1 MRALDIKKLSV
12 QYHTERGVYRALRD
26 MDLYV
31 EEREITGIVGE
42 SGSGKTTAMLAV
54 MGLLDKNS
62 TVRSEKV
69 TVCGE
74 PPMPGVNIAMVFQ
87 DPQSC
92 LNPTVKIGR
101 QITETIRTR
110 RHCGWREA
118 RERAEELLG
127 MVGISDG
134 KKRMRQYPFE
144 LSGGM
149 RQRVVIA
156 IALACEPKLIIAD
169 EPTTALDAAVQAQ
182 ILRLLKKI
190 VEETGTALLLV
201 SHDLGVTASLCQ
213 RVYVMHEGKIVESGI
228 VEDVF
233 YDPQDG
239 YTRQLLSSAKQKRKN
254 CGSPEDQ
261 VLFRMEHVTKEYN
274 TRDGIRDISLDLR
287 RGEVFALAGESGSG
301 KTTLARVLTGILKE
315 DGGVLY
321 YKEQPLDQKQ
331 RDRSRNKVQMVFQD
345 PYASLNPCLTVEQAL
360 EEALRGADSRDGSQR
375 RRMGTV
381 PARDNAAEKQS
392 PSARRRDRKAEREA
406 RRKTICD
413 MLKRVGLT
421 EEYMEKYPSELS
433 GGQRQR
439 IGIARALIVRPELLI
454 CDEALSS
461 LDAVTQEQILDL
473 LLDIQKEQ
481 GIACLFI
488 SHDMHVIRR
497 ISSRMGVMY
506 GGRLVESG
514 RTKEICSDPWH
525 PYTKQLLEAVPEADP
540 LRARRIRS
548 LPLGKRTADKV
559 QTGKGCPFAG
569 ECGYAM
575 ACCTEQEPE
584 TYTFGERAVSCFL
597 YAEKY
602 SGRRDRDYIM
612 TSQI

>member
-12 QYHTERGVYRALRD
+12 QYHTEQGVYRALRD

-31 EEREITGIVGE
+31 EEGEITGIVGE
-42 SGSGKTTAMLAV
+42 SGSGKSTAMLAV
-54 MGLLDKNS
+54 MGLLKKNAA
-62 TVRSEKV
+62 VQSEKI

-74 PPMPGVNIAMVFQ
+74 APVPGVNVAMVFQ

-101 QITETIRTR
+101 QITETVRAR
-110 RHCGWREA
+110 RHCGRREA
-118 RERAEELLG
+118 RERAVELLD
-127 MVGISDG
+127 MVGISNG

-182 ILRLLKKI
+182 ILRLLKRI
-190 VEETGTALLLV
+190 AEETGTSLLLV

-213 RVYVMHEGKIVESGI
+213 RVYVMHEGEIVESGR

-233 YDPQDG
+233 YNPQEE
-239 YTRQLLSSAKQKRKN
+239 YTKQLLSSAKQKRKN
-254 CGSPEDQ
+254 GVTSGDQ
-261 VLFRMEHVTKEYN
+261 VILRMEHVTKEYN

-321 YKEQPLDQKQ
+321 QNGQPLGQKR
-331 RDRSRNKVQMVFQD
+331 RDRGRNRVQMVFQD
-345 PYASLNPCLTVEQAL
+345 PYASLNPCLTAGQAL
-360 EEALRGADSRDGSQR
+360 EEALRAADIREEE
-375 RRMGTV
+375 
-381 PARDNAAEKQS
+381 AEKQS
-392 PSARRRDRKAEREA
+392 SSAHRRDRKAERAA

-413 MLKRVGLT
+413 MLERVGLT
-421 EEYMEKYPSELS
+421 EEYMDKYPSELS

-473 LLDIQKEQ
+473 LLGIQREQ

-514 RTKEICSDPWH
+514 KTREICSDPWH

-548 LPLGKRTADKV
+548 LPLGKRTADKA
-559 QTGKGCPFAG
+559 QSGKGCPFAG
-569 ECGYAM
+569 ECGYVM
-575 ACCTEQEPE
+575 GCCMEQVPE
-584 TYTFGERAVSCFL
+584 AYRFGERTVSCFL
-597 YAEKY
+597 YSAEH
-602 SGRRDRDYIM
+602 SGRRGRDYIM

>member
-12 QYHTERGVYRALRD
+12 QYHTEQGVYRALRD

-31 EEREITGIVGE
+31 EEGEITGIVGE
-42 SGSGKTTAMLAV
+42 SGSGKSTAMLAV
-54 MGLLDKNS
+54 MGLLKKNAA
-62 TVRSEKV
+62 VQSEKI

-74 PPMPGVNIAMVFQ
+74 APVPGVNVAMVFQ

-101 QITETIRTR
+101 QITETVLAR
-110 RHCGWREA
+110 RHCGRREA
-118 RERAEELLG
+118 RERAVELLD
-127 MVGISDG
+127 MVGISNG

-182 ILRLLKKI
+182 ILRLLKRI
-190 VEETGTALLLV
+190 AEETGTSLLLV

-213 RVYVMHEGKIVESGI
+213 RVYVMHEGEIVESGR

-233 YDPQDG
+233 YDPQEE
-239 YTRQLLSSAKQKRKN
+239 YTKQLLSSAKQKRKN
-254 CGSPEDQ
+254 GVTPEDQ
-261 VLFRMEHVTKEYN
+261 VILRMEHVTKEYN

-321 YKEQPLDQKQ
+321 QNGQPLGQKR
-331 RDRSRNKVQMVFQD
+331 RDRGRNRVQMVFQD
-345 PYASLNPCLTVEQAL
+345 PYASLNPCLTAGQAL
-360 EEALRGADSRDGSQR
+360 EEVLRAADIRDGSQR

-392 PSARRRDRKAEREA
+392 RSARRRDRKAERAA

-413 MLKRVGLT
+413 MLERVGLT
-421 EEYMEKYPSELS
+421 EEYMDKYPSELS

-473 LLDIQKEQ
+473 LLDIQREQ

-514 RTKEICSDPWH
+514 KTREICSDPWH

-548 LPLGKRTADKV
+548 LPLGKRTADKA
-559 QTGKGCPFAG
+559 QPGKGCPFAG
-569 ECGYAM
+569 ECGYVM
-575 ACCTEQEPE
+575 GCCMEQAPE
-584 TYTFGERAVSCFL
+584 AYRFGERTVSCFL
-597 YAEKY
+597 YSAEH
-602 SGRRDRDYIM
+602 SGRRGRDYIM

>member
-12 QYHTERGVYRALRD
+12 QYHTEQGVYRALRD

-31 EEREITGIVGE
+31 EEGEITGIVGE
-42 SGSGKTTAMLAV
+42 SGSGKSTAMLAV
-54 MGLLDKNS
+54 MGLLKKNAA
-62 TVRSEKV
+62 VQSEKI

-74 PPMPGVNIAMVFQ
+74 APVPGVNVAMVFQ

-101 QITETIRTR
+101 QITETVRAR
-110 RHCGWREA
+110 RHCGRREA
-118 RERAEELLG
+118 RERAMELLD
-127 MVGISDG
+127 MVGISNG

-182 ILRLLKKI
+182 ILRLLKRI
-190 VEETGTALLLV
+190 AEETGTSLLLV

-213 RVYVMHEGKIVESGI
+213 RVYVMHEGEIVESGR

-233 YDPQDG
+233 YDPQEE
-239 YTRQLLSSAKQKRKN
+239 YTKQLLSSAKQKRKN
-254 CGSPEDQ
+254 GVTPGDQ
-261 VLFRMEHVTKEYN
+261 VILRMEHVTKEYN

-321 YKEQPLDQKQ
+321 QNGQPLGQKR
-331 RDRSRNKVQMVFQD
+331 RDRGRNRVQMVFQD
-345 PYASLNPCLTVEQAL
+345 PYASLNPCLTAGQAL
-360 EEALRGADSRDGSQR
+360 EEALRASDIRDGSQR

-392 PSARRRDRKAEREA
+392 RSARRRDRKAERAA

-413 MLKRVGLT
+413 MLERVGLT
-421 EEYMEKYPSELS
+421 EEYMDKYPSELS

-439 IGIARALIVRPELLI
+439 IGIARALIVRPVLLI

-473 LLDIQKEQ
+473 LLGIQREQ

-514 RTKEICSDPWH
+514 KTKEICLDPWH

-548 LPLGKRTADKV
+548 LPLGKRTADKALS
-559 QTGKGCPFAG
+559 GKGCPFAG
-569 ECGYAM
+569 ECGYVM
-575 ACCTEQEPE
+575 GCCMEQVPE
-584 TYTFGERAVSCFL
+584 AYRFGERTVSCFL
-597 YAEKY
+597 YSAEH
-602 SGRRDRDYIM
+602 SGRRGRDYIM